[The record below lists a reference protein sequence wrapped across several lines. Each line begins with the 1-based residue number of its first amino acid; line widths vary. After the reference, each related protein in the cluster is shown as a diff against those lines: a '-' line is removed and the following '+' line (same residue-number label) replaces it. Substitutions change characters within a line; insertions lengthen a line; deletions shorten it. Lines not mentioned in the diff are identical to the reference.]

1 VSPSFLPLL
10 LSFVFRL
17 RHDTRTGTD
26 SRFAFLDFLSPAQA
40 TAALLNRGN
49 KYYTNRKLILQVSS
63 SSPPSSLHSSHPF
76 SFSSYRRSVP
86 IVAPFLSL
94 RSRTDP
100 QYASEGATKRSG
112 TGRALGLPG
121 SGGEKRFDDARPPR
135 PARTFNKAEG
145 VDGGEDGEHKDTR
158 GKKWEASGRTA
169 PGAALAAAK
178 REKVGIVEGT
188 GSKITF
194 D

>member
-1 VSPSFLPLL
+1 M
-10 LSFVFRL
+10 FRC
-17 RHDTRTGTD
+17 
-26 SRFAFLDFLSPAQA
+26 
-40 TAALLNRGN
+40 
-49 KYYTNRKLILQVSS
+49 
-63 SSPPSSLHSSHPF
+63 
-76 SFSSYRRSVP
+76 
-86 IVAPFLSL
+86 LSL
-94 RSRTDP
+94 RSSTNL

-121 SGGEKRFDDARPPR
+121 PGGKFDDARPPR
-135 PARTFNKAEG
+135 PPRTFNKAEG
-145 VDGGEDGEHKDTR
+145 GDGAEDGEHKDTR

>member
-1 VSPSFLPLL
+1 MSHP
-10 LSFVFRL
+10 
-17 RHDTRTGTD
+17 
-26 SRFAFLDFLSPAQA
+26 Q
-40 TAALLNRGN
+40 
-49 KYYTNRKLILQVSS
+49 
-63 SSPPSSLHSSHPF
+63 SPPQYSPD
-76 SFSSYRRSVP
+76 Y
-86 IVAPFLSL
+86 
-94 RSRTDP
+94 

-121 SGGEKRFDDARPPR
+121 PGGKFDDARPPR
-135 PARTFNKAEG
+135 PARTFNKLTEGEEEDAE
-145 VDGGEDGEHKDTR
+145 KRDTR
-158 GKKWEASGRTA
+158 GKKWESAGRTA